1 MLINHIHFLLKKSTA
16 LLFVVV
22 WATGVLAQGP
32 PITLDKPI
40 MLGEKKGTLRPFFKI
55 ADNTEHDFTAFVLD
69 GDYNFS
75 NKLAVAVEVPLVF
88 PKHDEETGLGDIG
101 LTAKYQFY
109 RKDGMGKTVR
119 IAAKAK
125 NMFRTGKSL
134 ETPTLGMGHNMT
146 YLGILAA
153 RESLKLGVQAE
164 FGYAVMPS
172 ADHLNHWLYKLGF
185 GLPLLKATY
194 PVNQI
199 NLYFELEG
207 MNLRSHDD
215 TSQYGYYYAQGLQ
228 YAKGRYTFDL
238 SVQFPI
244 SQELHGTPTFER
256 RLWTLIGAR
265 MII

>member
-1 MLINHIHFLLKKSTA
+1 MLKKFTA
-16 LLFVVV
+16 LLLLAT
-22 WATGVLAQGP
+22 WAMGIWAQGP

-55 ADNTEHDFTAFVLD
+55 ADNAEHDFKAFVLD
-69 GDYNFS
+69 ADYNFS
-75 NKLAVAVEVPLVF
+75 NKFAVAAEVPLVF
-88 PKHDEETGLGDIG
+88 AAHSKTTGLGDVG

-125 NMFRTGKSL
+125 NMFSTGKRL

-153 RESLKLGVQAE
+153 RESLKLGMQAE
-164 FGYAVMPS
+164 FGYVSIPS
-172 ADHLNHWLYKLGF
+172 ARHLNHWLHKLGF
-185 GLPLLKATY
+185 GLPLLKPTY

-199 NLYFELEG
+199 SLYFEFEG
-207 MNLRSHDD
+207 MNLSKHNGL
-215 TSQYGYYYAQGLQ
+215 SQFGYYYAQGLQ
-228 YAKGRYTFDL
+228 YARGRYTFDL

-244 SQELHGTPTFER
+244 SQQFHGTPTFER
-256 RLWTLIGAR
+256 RLWTLVGAR
-265 MII
+265 VII